1 MHSQSARDVYYRFTL
16 HYKKENLVA
25 ERNLGDFFITFAS
38 SSPPLPITKTYVD
51 SVLAYFT
58 EQEPLMDPM
67 E

>member
-1 MHSQSARDVYYRFTL
+1 MRISTCDSYA
-16 HYKKENLVA
+16 NLQK
-25 ERNLGDFFITFAS
+25 ISTFAS